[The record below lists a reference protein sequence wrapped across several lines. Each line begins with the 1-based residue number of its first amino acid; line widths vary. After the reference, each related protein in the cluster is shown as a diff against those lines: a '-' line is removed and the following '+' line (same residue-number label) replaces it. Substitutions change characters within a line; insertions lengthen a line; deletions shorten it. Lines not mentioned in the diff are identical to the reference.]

1 MLCVRLLLFFV
12 LGTALDAGAGG
23 DGRVPR
29 LRTDDRV
36 VGAAI
41 ARGRAQ
47 SVTFRRLVDRLDASD
62 LIVHVT
68 RVRLLHRPS
77 GVTQFIAATP
87 YNRYLRITLH
97 ADHASDAIVALL
109 GHELQHA
116 VETAS
121 APWVADQASY
131 RALYRA
137 IGHASCGPPQWCF
150 DTAEAVAAGARVYAE
165 LRTHSVDSVGR
176 GAIHV
181 RQQPDADD
189 APVAG
194 P

>member
-87 YNRYLRITLH
+87 YNRYLRITVH
-97 ADHASDAIVALL
+97 ADHASDAGRDGELDEVFRELD
-109 GHELQHA
+109 GHVVHPSG
-116 VETAS
+116 V
-121 APWVADQASY
+121 
-131 RALYRA
+131 
-137 IGHASCGPPQWCF
+137 
-150 DTAEAVAAGARVYAE
+150 
-165 LRTHSVDSVGR
+165 
-176 GAIHV
+176 V
-181 RQQPDADD
+181 RR
-189 APVAG
+189 
-194 P
+194 